1 MLKLSKLSDY
11 ATVLMTQLASAPDR
25 LHSAHE
31 LSGRTHV
38 AAPTVSKLLKLL
50 AKSGLIESI
59 RGAQGGYRLAKSPAQ
74 ITVADIISV
83 IDGPIAL
90 TQCSVHKGSCVIESF
105 CGVRSNWRLIN
116 KAIRSAL
123 ESVTLT
129 QMTTP
134 LQKRH
139 PGESRGP
146 ESPLL
151 FMPAKDTGFR
161 LSPE

>member
-11 ATVLMTQLASAPDR
+11 ATVLMTQLASDPDR

-38 AAPTVSKLLKLL
+38 AAPTVRKLLKLL
-50 AKSGLIESI
+50 ARGGLVQSI
-59 RGAQGGYRLAKSPAQ
+59 RGAQGGYRLVKSPTQ

-90 TQCSVHKGSCVIESF
+90 TQCSVHKGCCAIESF

-116 KAIRSAL
+116 KAILHSL
-123 ESVTLT
+123 QSVTLA
-129 QMTTP
+129 QMAAP
-134 LQKRH
+134 LRRSH
-139 PGESRGP
+139 PEF
-146 ESPLL
+146 PLMAAQTL
-151 FMPAKDTGFR
+151 AAAH
-161 LSPE
+161 